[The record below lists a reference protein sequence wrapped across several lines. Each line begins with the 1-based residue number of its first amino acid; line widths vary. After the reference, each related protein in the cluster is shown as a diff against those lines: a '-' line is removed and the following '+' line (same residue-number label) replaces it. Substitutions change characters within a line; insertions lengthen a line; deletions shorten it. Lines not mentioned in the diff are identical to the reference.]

1 MYIADILK
9 TNFIHEF
16 SPGSPDFID
25 FLRTVPPE
33 TPIFTA

>member
-16 SPGSPDFID
+16 SPGRPDFID
-25 FLRTVPPE
+25 FLTTYLPE